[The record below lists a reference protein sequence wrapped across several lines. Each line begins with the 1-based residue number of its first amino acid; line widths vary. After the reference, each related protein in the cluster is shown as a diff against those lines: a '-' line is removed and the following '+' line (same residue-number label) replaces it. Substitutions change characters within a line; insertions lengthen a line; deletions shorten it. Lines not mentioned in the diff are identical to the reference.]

1 MGGLQGLLLQE
12 ALPDYPCFRIPKAA
26 ALPCHMSQFFLS
38 CLHMG
43 SDEPLEGRTVYC
55 TLRGTVAWWSSVGLG
70 GWVGL
75 NPGPNLN
82 LLSPP
87 VHNAPPV
94 TISFGPGLTSGGKA
108 PLTLAHPPPAVKV
121 PYGA

>member
-1 MGGLQGLLLQE
+1 MSPLRVGL
-12 ALPDYPCFRIPKAA
+12 
-26 ALPCHMSQFFLS
+26 STVLS
-38 CLHMG
+38 
-43 SDEPLEGRTVYC
+43 
-55 TLRGTVAWWSSVGLG
+55 RGTVAWWSSVGLG
-70 GWVGL
+70 GWAGL

-108 PLTLAHPPPAVKV
+108 PLTLANPPPAVKV